1 MCGCSKG
8 QRNTQNARGRS
19 PVKTANIQ
27 RKTVAPNIVN
37 ANATNDKLKAQLR
50 RDAIRRAKGG

>member
-8 QRNTQNARGRS
+8 NKNAQNARGRS
-19 PVKTANIQ
+19 PVKSAITPKRSI
-27 RKTVAPNIVN
+27 APNIVN
-37 ANATNDKLKAQLR
+37 NNNTNDRLKAQLR